1 MYKKKETTA
10 TRIYYVS
17 IYESLHYM
25 PQWELKCVYVAIHSV
40 RLLFHLHL
48 YSFFY
53 IYIALLSKNV
63 REERNEAYKNN
74 IDTSISRHCIQYYYY
89 RSYYNKW
96 YCTHAHVHNGCVESI
111 YMSTYKT
118 KQRCVIAIFLSLF
131 SHLLQE
137 AVLQL
142 AILGGQQHWLKLY
155 DTMCIRV

>member
-96 YCTHAHVHNGCVESI
+96 YCTHAHVHNGCVYI
-111 YMSTYKT
+111 CQHIK
-118 KQRCVIAIFLSLF
+118 LSRDVSSLYF
-131 SHLLQE
+131 SLSSLICCKRPYFSWQYWE
-137 AVLQL
+137 ANN
-142 AILGGQQHWLKLY
+142 IG
-155 DTMCIRV
+155 